1 MDSLSNYSNSLSSSG
16 EISNKFA
23 KIGSSIL
30 YGYYDY
36 LTATSRVLHGED
48 KIKNTK

>member
-1 MDSLSNYSNSLSSSG
+1 MDSLSNNSNTLSSSG

-30 YGYYDY
+30 FGYYDY
-36 LTATSRVLHGED
+36 LTTTSRVLNGDD
-48 KIKNTK
+48 KTKITK